1 MKKII
6 QIMIIVVMCC
16 FILTVPAS
24 AETEELL
31 QEQYDAAQTQE
42 LMDHLPEGVEEQLEE
57 NGIDSPSSEN
67 LFNFNI
73 GDFFKNL
80 WDTVV
85 DTVTKPLHLLA
96 LCFGIMLLCA
106 LLQTMQST
114 VESSVSQVFTMV
126 SILAISGVLMVPMAN
141 CIQYGVET
149 IKGASNFLLC
159 FIPVFTGI
167 VTAAGAPISGLG
179 YHTALFSAIQF
190 ISAAVSYIV
199 VPFLGIF
206 LALSVMSSLSGHTYF
221 TKLTSSVKKL
231 VIWGITLL
239 LTIFTAIFS
248 AQAMVSSAA
257 DGVTAKTAKFMVSSF
272 VPVVGSALSDALISV
287 KGCLGLVKS
296 SVGSF
301 GVIAC
306 ILTFLPPILTV
317 LFYMAAVKVSSA
329 AGQVLQLKN
338 LEGIFQAV
346 YDTLSIVLALLIS
359 FSVLTIVCTALM
371 VVMGNGGVTS

>member
-6 QIMIIVVMCC
+6 QIMIMVVMCC

-126 SILAISGVLMVPMAN
+126 SILAISE
-141 CIQYGVET
+141 Y
-149 IKGASNFLLC
+149 
-159 FIPVFTGI
+159 
-167 VTAAGAPISGLG
+167 
-179 YHTALFSAIQF
+179 
-190 ISAAVSYIV
+190 
-199 VPFLGIF
+199 
-206 LALSVMSSLSGHTYF
+206 
-221 TKLTSSVKKL
+221 
-231 VIWGITLL
+231 
-239 LTIFTAIFS
+239 
-248 AQAMVSSAA
+248 
-257 DGVTAKTAKFMVSSF
+257 
-272 VPVVGSALSDALISV
+272 
-287 KGCLGLVKS
+287 
-296 SVGSF
+296 
-301 GVIAC
+301 
-306 ILTFLPPILTV
+306 
-317 LFYMAAVKVSSA
+317 
-329 AGQVLQLKN
+329 
-338 LEGIFQAV
+338 
-346 YDTLSIVLALLIS
+346 
-359 FSVLTIVCTALM
+359 
-371 VVMGNGGVTS
+371 